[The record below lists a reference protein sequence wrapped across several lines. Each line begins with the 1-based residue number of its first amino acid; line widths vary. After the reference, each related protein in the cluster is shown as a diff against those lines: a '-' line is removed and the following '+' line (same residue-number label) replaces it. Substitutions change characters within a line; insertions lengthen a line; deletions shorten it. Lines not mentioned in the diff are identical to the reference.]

1 MLLLNLSLFLGHSK
15 NPRSL
20 FITDDAI
27 FKITLLSIS
36 YIDHCSILRN
46 EYYIIDVKFYMY
58 ARERKYNAWSS
69 IWFNNNLENRD
80 ATHGDAG
87 ELWPS
92 NNLPVVAVIIA
103 LLHSVSLYVD
113 PVDCLAIRVHC
124 HIRYPDCAR
133 HDCLPFLAGQCGS
146 FYFPSFIMFRPK

>member
-1 MLLLNLSLFLGHSK
+1 MVLSHADQVLQRNKFSMNNFNQFEFVLLLNLSLFLGHSK

-58 ARERKYNAWSS
+58 ARERKYNA
-69 IWFNNNLENRD
+69 
-80 ATHGDAG
+80 
-87 ELWPS
+87 
-92 NNLPVVAVIIA
+92 
-103 LLHSVSLYVD
+103 
-113 PVDCLAIRVHC
+113 
-124 HIRYPDCAR
+124 
-133 HDCLPFLAGQCGS
+133 
-146 FYFPSFIMFRPK
+146 